1 MWGASHVPIFRLCI
15 FRIALTGYRTAR
27 RNKLMRRRLR
37 RRLINLC
44 LPFSVPCPVRA
55 IHRLR
60 KWAFVGLSQPGTL
73 PKDPQCHNLTPKML
87 DVHQSQRK
95 VREFL

>member
-60 KWAFVGLSQPGTL
+60 KWAFVGLSQPGTPL
-73 PKDPQCHNLTPKML
+73 RIPNATPRAE
-87 DVHQSQRK
+87 DVGMRQSQRK